1 MNEKNMESLEKKEPI
16 SLLEILEKN
25 SLLGSDTY
33 ALRCSVQRGH
43 KRERGRGAR
52 AAPGKK
58 NCVRSDINQKN

>member
-16 SLLEILEKN
+16 SLLEMWKN

-33 ALRCSVQRGH
+33 ALRCSIQRGH

-52 AAPGKK
+52 AAPRKK

>member
-16 SLLEILEKN
+16 SLLEIWKN

-43 KRERGRGAR
+43 KRERGAEAHGPRQGRRIARGQ
-52 AAPGKK
+52 
-58 NCVRSDINQKN
+58 I